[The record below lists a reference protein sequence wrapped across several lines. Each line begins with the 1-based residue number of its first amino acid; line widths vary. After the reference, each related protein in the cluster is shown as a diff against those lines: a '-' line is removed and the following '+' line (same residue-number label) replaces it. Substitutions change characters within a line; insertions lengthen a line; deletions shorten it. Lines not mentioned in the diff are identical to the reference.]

1 MAWRNYGTGS
11 KYHAKKVSIQ
21 GEVFDSKKEA
31 RRFLELQMLEKAGR
45 ISGLQRQKKFVLIP
59 AQYEPEST
67 GPRGGKI
74 KGKAPRTRSGL
85 LCRFCI
91 FRRGRKRLRDRG
103 HQRSEDSGIY
113 HKKKINALAER
124 VPDQGGIKWLDG

>member
-1 MAWRNYGTGS
+1 MAWRNYKAGN

-31 RRFLELQMLEKAGR
+31 RRFLELQMLEKAGK
-45 ISGLQRQKKFVLIP
+45 ISGLQRQKRFVLIP

-74 KGKAPRTRSGL
+74 KGKLLEREVAYVADFVYFDEEEKDFVIEDTKGVRTKDYV
-85 LCRFCI
+85 I
-91 FRRGRKRLRDRG
+91 KRKLM
-103 HQRSEDSGIY
+103 
-113 HKKKINALAER
+113 L
-124 VPDQGGIKWLDG
+124 WLNGYQIREV